1 MKNAVLTT
9 IVALMSAVSLT
20 AAAADEKPA
29 KTETA
34 IVGGGC
40 FWCTEG
46 AYKIVPGILKVV
58 SGYAGGAKDNPTYEE
73 ICTGTTGHAEV
84 VKVTFDSAKLTYKD
98 VIDLFFDLHDPTTV
112 TKEDAI
118 VHGKFMPKGTPYQG
132 HDYGT
137 QYRSIILF
145 ETEEQKKMA
154 EQSKVEAAK
163 KFTDPI
169 VTEIVPLKKF
179 YPAEDYH
186 QDYFA
191 NNPNQPYCSAVV
203 GPKIKKFKEKLAAR
217 EAAKAKQP

>member
-20 AAAADEKPA
+20 ATAADEKPA

-145 ETEEQKKMA
+145 ETEEQKKLA

-203 GPKIKKFKEKLAAR
+203 GPKIKKFKEKLATR
-217 EAAKAKQP
+217 VAAKAKQP

>member
-1 MKNAVLTT
+1 MKLRSLSTLFA
-9 IVALMSAVSLT
+9 IMSAIPLT
-20 AAAADEKPA
+20 ASAADDKPA

-46 AYKIVPGILKVV
+46 AYKIVPGVIKVV
-58 SGYAGGAKDNPTYEE
+58 SGYSGGAKENPSYED

-84 VKVTFDSAKLTYKD
+84 VQVTYDPAKLTYKD

-118 VHGKFMPKGTPYQG
+118 IHGKFMPKGTPYQG

-145 ETEEQKKMA
+145 ETEEQKKLA
-154 EQSKVEAAK
+154 EQSKAEAAK
-163 KFTDPI
+163 KFPEPI
-169 VTEIVPLKKF
+169 ATEIVPLKKF
-179 YPAEDYH
+179 YAAEDYH
-186 QDYFA
+186 QDYFK

-203 GPKIKKFKEKLAAR
+203 GPKIRHFKEKLAAR
-217 EAAKAKQP
+217 EKAKK

>member
-1 MKNAVLTT
+1 MTDFMFNKSGVLTL
-9 IVALMSAVSLT
+9 AFRGSDL
-20 AAAADEKPA
+20 
-29 KTETA
+29 
-34 IVGGGC
+34 
-40 FWCTEG
+40 
-46 AYKIVPGILKVV
+46 VV
-58 SGYAGGAKDNPTYEE
+58 RA
-73 ICTGTTGHAEV
+73 
-84 VKVTFDSAKLTYKD
+84 
-98 VIDLFFDLHDPTTV
+98 TV

-145 ETEEQKKMA
+145 ETEEQKKLA